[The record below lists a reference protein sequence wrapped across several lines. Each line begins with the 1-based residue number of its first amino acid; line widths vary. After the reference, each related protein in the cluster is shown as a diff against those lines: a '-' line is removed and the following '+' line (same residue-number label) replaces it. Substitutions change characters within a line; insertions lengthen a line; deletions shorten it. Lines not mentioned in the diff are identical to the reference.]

1 MRYLTTFALILALA
15 LPAAAAFS
23 GPGAR
28 PLSEPAPNAKHGGFE
43 GPGARGVTTAAEV
56 KKARDDMHVV
66 LEGRLVERL
75 RGDKY
80 TFRDDSGTVVVDID
94 DEDFHGRTVTPQTRV
109 RIYGEVDTEWN
120 RPSEVD
126 VDRLEVLR

>member
-1 MRYLTTFALILALA
+1 MRYLTTFALVLVLA

-23 GPGAR
+23 GPGTHSSPDPDPNRR
-28 PLSEPAPNAKHGGFE
+28 PGGFE
-43 GPGARGVTTAAEV
+43 GPGAGGVTTAAEV
-56 KKARDDMHVV
+56 KRARDDMHVV
-66 LEGRLVERL
+66 LEGTLVERL

-80 TFRDDSGTVVVDID
+80 TFRDRSGTVVVEID
-94 DEDFHGRTVTPQTRV
+94 DEDFRGQHVTPQTRV
-109 RIYGEVDTEWN
+109 RLYGEVDTEWN